1 MTVTCPFNSK
11 FRENLKSKSSIGMS
25 FASNNKVGGQ
35 RSESTNR
42 QTPPG
47 WGWRKP
53 VSQCCEH
60 ENLFLRTRTSL
71 SVPCSQPTHCSPS
84 LLFCTLVFSLLKD
97 KVRRQNAYFIRLGT
111 YKEI

>member
-25 FASNNKVGGQ
+25 FASNNRVGGQ
-35 RSESTNR
+35 HSKSTNR
-42 QTPPG
+42 QTPLG

-53 VSQCCEH
+53 DSQCREH

-71 SVPCSQPTHCSPS
+71 SVPCSQPTHCFLS
-84 LLFCTLVFSLLKD
+84 LLFLYLGVFSPE
-97 KVRRQNAYFIRLGT
+97 VRRQNAYFIRLGT